1 MSHSF
6 LLKIFI
12 TTALL
17 GFTASVITLWAI
29 RSSLTGVIHVAH
41 RTAGSLTYTRLPLPR
56 K

>member
-1 MSHSF
+1 MNYSL
-6 LLKIFI
+6 LLKIFV
-12 TTALL
+12 TAALL

-29 RSSLTGVIHVAH
+29 RSSLAGVVHVAH

>member
-1 MSHSF
+1 MNYSF

-17 GFTASVITLWAI
+17 GFTASVIALWAI
-29 RSSLTGVIHVAH
+29 RSSLIGVIHVAH